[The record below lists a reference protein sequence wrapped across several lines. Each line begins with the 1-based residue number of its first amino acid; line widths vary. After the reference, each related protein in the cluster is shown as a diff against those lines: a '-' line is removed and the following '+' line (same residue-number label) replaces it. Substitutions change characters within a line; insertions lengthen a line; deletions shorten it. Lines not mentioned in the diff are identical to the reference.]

1 MSRQKQRLRPHGK
14 SAVDQK
20 AKIILHCLQRI
31 SPQLDAKAR
40 HKMVKAIL
48 DLVQGSERTVLR
60 RQITGAQCVELVW
73 SNSQCIHSQAG
84 KCPLLVFGEQ
94 LAKQLNTF
102 FSEDE

>member
-1 MSRQKQRLRPHGK
+1 MSRQKQRLRTHRK
-14 SAVDQK
+14 SAIDQK
-20 AKIILHCLQRI
+20 AKTILHCLQRI

-40 HKMVKAIL
+40 RKMVEAIL
-48 DLVQGSERTVLR
+48 DVVQGIERPALR

-73 SNSQCIHSQAG
+73 SNSQCIHSRAG